1 MAKVLK
7 FKDVNS
13 DVEHRM
19 KEFEKIRIKFK
30 ADVKKAEAKKA
41 TVGKEGKGLLKS
53 ISEFFADTPKAPK
66 APAQPNSKK

>member
-19 KEFEKIRIKFK
+19 KEFEKIRIKLK
-30 ADVKKAEAKKA
+30 TDVKKAEAKKA

-53 ISEFFADTPKAPK
+53 ISEFFADTPKAP
-66 APAQPNSKK
+66 AQSNSKK